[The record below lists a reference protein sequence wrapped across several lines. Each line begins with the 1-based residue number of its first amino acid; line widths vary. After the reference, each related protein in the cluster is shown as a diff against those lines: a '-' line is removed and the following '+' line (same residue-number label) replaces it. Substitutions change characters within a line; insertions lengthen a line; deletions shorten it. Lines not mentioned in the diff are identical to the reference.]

1 MVSLEKISAIVYY
14 VKDLQRTVTFYQDTL
29 GLSLNVIEGH
39 DDSFATSEVGD
50 LILVFIQGDEKPGR
64 SPIVAFGLDG
74 GIDDV
79 VEGLTK
85 QGVEI
90 VTPVS
95 EAPDG
100 GLTADFSD
108 PDGHVLSVY
117 QPVGTPRRKPSA
129 EVK

>member
-1 MVSLEKISAIVYY
+1 MISPEKISTIVYY
-14 VKDLQRTVTFYQDTL
+14 VKDLQRTMTFYQDAL
-29 GLSLNVIEGH
+29 GLSISIIAGH
-39 DDSFATSEVGD
+39 DGSFGTSNVGD
-50 LILVFIQGDEKPGR
+50 LELVFVESDEKPGR
-64 SPIVAFGLDG
+64 SPIVVFGLNG

-100 GLTADFSD
+100 GLTADFGD
-108 PDGHVLSVY
+108 PDGHILSVH
-117 QPVGTPRRKPSA
+117 QPAGAPRRKPSE

>member
-1 MVSLEKISAIVYY
+1 MVSAERISAIVYY
-14 VKDLQRTVTFYQDTL
+14 VRDLQRTMTFYQDAL
-29 GLSLNVIEGH
+29 GLSISMIEGH
-39 DDSFATSEVGD
+39 DGSFGNSMVGD
-50 LILVFIQGDEKPGR
+50 LDLVFIQSDEKPGR
-64 SPIVAFGLDG
+64 SPIVVFGLDA

-100 GLTADFSD
+100 GLTADFGD
-108 PDGHVLSVY
+108 PDGHILSVH
-117 QPVGTPRRKPSA
+117 QPAGAPRRKPSA

>member
-1 MVSLEKISAIVYY
+1 MTALQKISAIVYN
-14 VKDLQRTVTFYQDTL
+14 VKDLQRTITFYQDAL
-29 GLSLNVIEGH
+29 GLSLNVMEGH
-39 DDSFATSEVGD
+39 GESFGVAEVGE
-50 LILVFIQGDEKPGR
+50 LTLVFFPSDEKPGQ
-64 SPIVAFGLDG
+64 SPIVVFGLESG
-74 GIDDV
+74 VEDV
-79 VEGLTK
+79 VEELTK

-100 GLTADFSD
+100 GLTADFAD

-117 QPVGTPRRKPSA
+117 QPADAPRRKASA